1 MECNTEDFLNIMYLE
16 CQLVNATLEEFI
28 SEYQTKDMYA
38 LLIDTLNIMMD
49 VDSGFF
55 LLDSKFIERIEKVIY
70 EERFKYK
77 EKDFVDAT
85 NNVIVNLNKRKS
97 YSKELKEQILNSYMA
112 YHEELRELN
121 FDDYQDLIY
130 ALGCDAIIYDCL
142 RQEKIESDLEIKD
155 EYFFGTINYL
165 LNTIPEVYQ
174 DYNLKN
180 ATLEKLETIL
190 QKKKSP
196 FSSVNKN
203 IKKTITK
210 LQTKK
215 ED

>member
-112 YHEELRELN
+112 YHEELRKLN

-174 DYNLKN
+174 DSNLKN